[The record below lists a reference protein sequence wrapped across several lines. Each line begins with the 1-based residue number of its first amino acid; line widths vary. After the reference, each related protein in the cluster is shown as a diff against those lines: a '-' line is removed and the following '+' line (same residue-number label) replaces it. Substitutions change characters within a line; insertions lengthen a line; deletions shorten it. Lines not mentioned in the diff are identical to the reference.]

1 MTRLLVRIAL
11 ALVLAVG
18 IAWALTHREVFE
30 TGAITAALN
39 DLGVWAPAGF
49 IALYALGTV
58 LFFSGALL
66 RGSFQNSRASR
77 PATRNMQ
84 ALCSSDWMMK
94 PCRS

>member
-1 MTRLLVRIAL
+1 MTLMRLGF
-11 ALVLAVG
+11 ALVLV
-18 IAWALTHREVFE
+18 IAAAWLLTHHEMIE
-30 TGAITAALN
+30 LGTIEPALRS
-39 DLGVWAPAGF
+39 LGIWAPVGF
-49 IALYALGTV
+49 VVVYAIGTV